1 MKVKDVMTQDVYTV
15 QANDPIWKAAQV
27 MRDANVG
34 AVPVQDRN
42 EMVGIITDRDIAIR
56 DVASQQSSQTCK
68 DIMST
73 GVISCDANTDID
85 EVSDLMAEHQVRRL
99 PVMENGEI
107 VGMVALADLA
117 TDERFQD
124 EAQEALEDIS
134 TPNPSDLS

>member
-1 MKVKDVMTQDVYTV
+1 
-15 QANDPIWKAAQV
+15 
-27 MRDANVG
+27 
-34 AVPVQDRN
+34 
-42 EMVGIITDRDIAIR
+42 
-56 DVASQQSSQTCK
+56 
-68 DIMST
+68 MST

-134 TPNPSDLS
+134 TPNPSDFS